1 MQYKHR
7 RHTGKEVDWN
17 CACLCTKCGF
27 STTIISTKMHPFVVA
42 VVFKFKLPECWNMR
56 EGSSGK
62 KISFQKKRIMGLHFQ
77 MLSFI
82 MENGKQ
88 NVCQKIGEKKQ
99 FADFSFSWIH
109 HRLSFLPLP
118 SQNVCRK
125 NKNIRNSCDEL
136 CPLWLWRSEILKPPP
151 GICWLFK
158 ANCGAWAHSSRGPC
172 FKPVVFVR
180 RTVTTFAHTRTGS
193 FLSHSAEKSL
203 ILIHVH
209 QGVPHFKWH
218 QLIWLSNEKT
228 KYHEQMKR

>member
-77 MLSFI
+77 MLSFV

-88 NVCQKIGEKKQ
+88 NVCQKIGEKNSLQ
-99 FADFSFSWIH
+99 ILVLVEFTTASASFPSLHKTCAGKIKTSETH
-109 HRLSFLPLP
+109 VISSVLSG
-118 SQNVCRK
+118 
-125 NKNIRNSCDEL
+125 
-136 CPLWLWRSEILKPPP
+136 SEDLR
-151 GICWLFK
+151 F
-158 ANCGAWAHSSRGPC
+158 
-172 FKPVVFVR
+172 
-180 RTVTTFAHTRTGS
+180 
-193 FLSHSAEKSL
+193 
-203 ILIHVH
+203 
-209 QGVPHFKWH
+209 
-218 QLIWLSNEKT
+218 
-228 KYHEQMKR
+228 